1 MNSSISFRLL
11 YLLGVSSNEL
21 KADYPENFKESD
33 SLKFFEFYIDAR
45 LVREL
50 VILRQY
56 MFENFAKYKPF
67 GIEQTD
73 EKKRLWAGIQKELSE
88 TVEYIENK
96 NIPIQEIFIKSSI
109 ILFVNVLSKMI
120 NNVAY
125 KVFLDLDIPFVDEML
140 SYIRFPEM
148 TEMELTNCYEENS
161 KVSVPYKRVILNIE
175 KLKHTL
181 KYVFL
186 KDINC
191 IQSGFSLCGKAFDKN
206 IENNSFTFIYRKEMG
221 EDLDSD
227 IKINGDDFLKYV
239 EDIYKEEMCKI
250 AEAREKKKQNT
261 VSLVK
266 EKSVVKPIVK
276 KSVVESSVKEQIK
289 ENSKS
294 DVFNTQSFDFAVET
308 LTPLNVPIYTAEGEI
323 NRVRGFLK
331 NSYLVMLFDLTTISL
346 FSALNFLQYIQNTS
360 IDLVFLY
367 DENQKYIFNP
377 EDYGL
382 NIEKVHF
389 VEKKN
394 KNIQM
399 SAVIMRE
406 ICKYVYKSKMT
417 KILLFSES
425 WELIELL
432 NDEDE
437 KVDCGIVCSY
447 KNKPLDEYNYFNLDY
462 INWTSIMF
470 IMSHILVESMV
481 TLEIS
486 KWKVDNIVLK
496 CKELML
502 KYNFLFM
509 SEEEL
514 YDYVLNNMDTVR
526 VKLNNRKVMLECSK
540 AKIQII

>member
-1 MNSSISFRLL
+1 M
-11 YLLGVSSNEL
+11 
-21 KADYPENFKESD
+21 
-33 SLKFFEFYIDAR
+33 
-45 LVREL
+45 
-50 VILRQY
+50 
-56 MFENFAKYKPF
+56 
-67 GIEQTD
+67 
-73 EKKRLWAGIQKELSE
+73 
-88 TVEYIENK
+88 
-96 NIPIQEIFIKSSI
+96 
-109 ILFVNVLSKMI
+109 
-120 NNVAY
+120 
-125 KVFLDLDIPFVDEML
+125 
-140 SYIRFPEM
+140 
-148 TEMELTNCYEENS
+148 
-161 KVSVPYKRVILNIE
+161 
-175 KLKHTL
+175 
-181 KYVFL
+181 
-186 KDINC
+186 
-191 IQSGFSLCGKAFDKN
+191 
-206 IENNSFTFIYRKEMG
+206 
-221 EDLDSD
+221 
-227 IKINGDDFLKYV
+227 
-239 EDIYKEEMCKI
+239 
-250 AEAREKKKQNT
+250 
-261 VSLVK
+261 
-266 EKSVVKPIVK
+266 
-276 KSVVESSVKEQIK
+276 
-289 ENSKS
+289 
-294 DVFNTQSFDFAVET
+294 
-308 LTPLNVPIYTAEGEI
+308 
-323 NRVRGFLK
+323 
-331 NSYLVMLFDLTTISL
+331 
-346 FSALNFLQYIQNTS
+346 
-360 IDLVFLY
+360 Y

-399 SAVIMRE
+399 STVIMRE

-496 CKELML
+496 CKEIML

>member
-1 MNSSISFRLL
+1 M
-11 YLLGVSSNEL
+11 
-21 KADYPENFKESD
+21 
-33 SLKFFEFYIDAR
+33 
-45 LVREL
+45 
-50 VILRQY
+50 
-56 MFENFAKYKPF
+56 
-67 GIEQTD
+67 
-73 EKKRLWAGIQKELSE
+73 
-88 TVEYIENK
+88 
-96 NIPIQEIFIKSSI
+96 
-109 ILFVNVLSKMI
+109 
-120 NNVAY
+120 
-125 KVFLDLDIPFVDEML
+125 
-140 SYIRFPEM
+140 
-148 TEMELTNCYEENS
+148 
-161 KVSVPYKRVILNIE
+161 
-175 KLKHTL
+175 
-181 KYVFL
+181 
-186 KDINC
+186 
-191 IQSGFSLCGKAFDKN
+191 
-206 IENNSFTFIYRKEMG
+206 
-221 EDLDSD
+221 
-227 IKINGDDFLKYV
+227 
-239 EDIYKEEMCKI
+239 
-250 AEAREKKKQNT
+250 
-261 VSLVK
+261 
-266 EKSVVKPIVK
+266 
-276 KSVVESSVKEQIK
+276 
-289 ENSKS
+289 
-294 DVFNTQSFDFAVET
+294 
-308 LTPLNVPIYTAEGEI
+308 
-323 NRVRGFLK
+323 
-331 NSYLVMLFDLTTISL
+331 
-346 FSALNFLQYIQNTS
+346 
-360 IDLVFLY
+360 Y

-406 ICKYVYKSKMT
+406 ICRYVYKSKMT

-496 CKELML
+496 CKEIML